1 MNKVKVFDA
10 YYKNKA
16 GIWYFVPED
25 FSLFI
30 KNEPVSGFGSIK
42 YPEGSVYVG
51 EIFFDGKDF
60 KKQGIGQ
67 QDFTYSELGHLDE
80 NINEK
85 IYKFIGKFDYKK
97 MIGLMVMAFYIIV
110 IKMVYHHILS
120 KVFSV
125 IYPK

>member
-85 IYKFIGKFDYKK
+85 IYKFIGNFDYKK
-97 MIGLMVMAFYIIV
+97 NDWIYGNGVLYYRDKNGLPSHFVKGF
-110 IKMVYHHILS
+110 
-120 KVFSV
+120 FR

>member
-51 EIFFDGKDF
+51 EIF
-60 KKQGIGQ
+60 
-67 QDFTYSELGHLDE
+67 LM
-80 NINEK
+80 EK
-85 IYKFIGKFDYKK
+85 ILKNKELDSRISP
-97 MIGLMVMAFYIIV
+97 
-110 IKMVYHHILS
+110 ILN
-120 KVFSV
+120 
-125 IYPK
+125 